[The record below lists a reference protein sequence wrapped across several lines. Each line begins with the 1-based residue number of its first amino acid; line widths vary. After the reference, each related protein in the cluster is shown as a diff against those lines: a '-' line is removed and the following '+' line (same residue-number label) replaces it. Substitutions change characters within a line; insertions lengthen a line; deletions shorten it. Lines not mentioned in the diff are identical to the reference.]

1 MASYFRISDLRNG
14 RSIRWDVVNAP
25 VGSQILYCEIE
36 HRVGMKQCPSNCIPY
51 ALEVDGWGELACVGE
66 TYETDDF
73 SVEAISYEE
82 YFETI
87 KD

>member
-1 MASYFRISDLRNG
+1 MASYFRITDLHKG
-14 RSIRWDVVNAP
+14 RSIRWDVVSAP

-36 HRVGMKQCPSNCIPY
+36 ERVGMKPCPVSEIPY
-51 ALEVDGWGELACVGE
+51 ALEVDGWGELACIGE

-73 SVEAISYEE
+73 IVEAISYEE
-82 YFETI
+82 YYEVI